1 MLSVLSRPTLGSS
14 SIAKP
19 ESGESK
25 VGTWGYG
32 IFEDDIASDV
42 RGEFEDAIA
51 EGLDSSA
58 ATQRVFEVFGE
69 AVEDEEEGAVVW
81 LSLAALQLDR
91 GVLQDDIRDRALAAM
106 SSDLERWKEAGPEEV
121 VQRKIVLDELRG
133 RIEGT
138 G

>member
-1 MLSVLSRPTLGSS
+1 MLSRPTLGSS
-14 SIAKP
+14 PNLMP
-19 ESGESK
+19 ETGECTM
-25 VGTWGYG
+25 GTWGYG

-58 ATQRVFEVFGE
+58 ATQRVFEVFSE
-69 AVEDEEEGAVVW
+69 AVEDEEEGPVIW
-81 LSLAALQLDR
+81 LSLAVLQLDR
-91 GVLQDDIRDRALAAM
+91 GILQDDIRDHALAAM
-106 SSDLERWKEAGPEEV
+106 TSDLERWKEAGPDEV
-121 VQRKIVLDELRG
+121 AQRKIVLDELRG